1 MPTNALR
8 IQPKMANP
16 FISLKNRVKQNLLAQ
31 PSKIN
36 SKIPKNNVSITPI
49 KTGPKETGYWV
60 VPDSNAPY
68 VLKNME

>member
-36 SKIPKNNVSITPI
+36 SKIPKNNVSITPT
-49 KTGPKETGYWV
+49 KTGPKETAYWV